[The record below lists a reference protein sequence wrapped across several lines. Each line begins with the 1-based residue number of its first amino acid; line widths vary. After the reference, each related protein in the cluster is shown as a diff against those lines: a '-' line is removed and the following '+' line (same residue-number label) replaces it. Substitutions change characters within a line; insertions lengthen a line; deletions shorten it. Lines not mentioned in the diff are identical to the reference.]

1 MSLSTAMQI
10 GRSALTA
17 SQLGL
22 SVAGNNMSNAAT
34 PGYSRQVARFEP
46 VRGDSTTLQAGK
58 GVRVRDV
65 RRQVDTALQARLW
78 AGVSEE
84 SSAQAK
90 LSIASAV
97 ETAIGELSDYDLSS
111 QLSSFFASWSE
122 RANGTQS
129 SSLVIQQ
136 GDKLASHIKNLR
148 SDLISQ
154 RTQIDRQLQAS
165 ALQADDVLSRIA
177 VLNSAVAR
185 AEVDGSDAGSLRDQ
199 RDNLVSELSQYIDA
213 TAVEQPSGAVDI
225 LIGSTPVVNG
235 GVSRGLSLIQ
245 RTEDGRTEVFVAV
258 TQNQQRLEPSAG
270 SIASLLASRGTAV
283 GGTIDRLDA
292 VASRLIFEINKI
304 HSTGALPANPTQST
318 ATLAIPTADR
328 TRALNDPDNRTLSE
342 LPFEP
347 VSGGFLVQVK
357 QSATGATRT
366 TFVPVDLDGRSS
378 TGAVSTT
385 DDTSADD
392 LRAALNSVPGLSAS
406 FSPEGKLQITA
417 DAGYEFSFRDDTSGV
432 LATLGVNAY
441 FSGTDGADI
450 AVRGDLKSNPSLLL
464 AGRYEGGEF
473 VSNGTALAIVGLQD
487 RPLDALGGRTLRAH
501 WTDTVQAVGV
511 EAQAAS
517 NRADATRLVRE
528 SLESQRAA
536 VSGVNIDEEAIN
548 LLAYQR
554 QYQGA
559 ARLISVADE
568 LTQTLLSIL

>member
-136 GDKLASHIKNLR
+136 GDKLASHIKSLR

-270 SIASLLASRGTAV
+270 SMASLLESRGTAV

-292 VASRLIFEINKI
+292 VASRIIFEINKI

-318 ATLAIPTADR
+318 ATLVIPTADR
-328 TRALNDPDNRTLSE
+328 TRALNDPDNRTLAE

-450 AVRGDLKSNPSLLL
+450 SVRGDLKSNPSLLL